1 MRQRKSF
8 HYGPDGALDSDEESD
23 PEDFIQAAHPGEEED
38 GVVSKLTTLSAATDT
53 NANANENDSIDIT
66 GSTNNAN
73 CRRFIFRHLEIF
85 TAGKVW
91 YVQCMT
97 IAIFAFLTYSYNN
110 INVGVDI
117 NTMTTPA
124 TSTNVQI
131 AIMTVLTLVGASPFC
146 STHLITAAIGTFV
159 GGQNIIGS
167 HGLDTYTSGANEF
180 HYTNYLWLL
189 LLSAV
194 VGLIWCFIITN
205 PRLNILDGYA
215 GRLGST
221 TFIGMNV
228 TMLLFFGP
236 LNVVDWN
243 RYYYGLVHIVHV
255 GEEDS
260 ATNKTT
266 SLVLL
271 SSNAWTWIEETELAI
286 GYVLAVIWLGVV
298 SGTTRI
304 FHQRYVQHWHRINKE
319 PTQTP
324 PVPLNNVLIPV
335 LWCLLSILIVNSTGY
350 IHSPGLYNGFAVG
363 AYIGMASLQKISTI
377 AKFVTVSMVAACWG
391 LTLTPFFIGFAG
403 KSGFTSMC
411 GHVTHVG
418 IEILI
423 ERIQIILRLRRRQQ
437 QQQQQ
442 RQDEQSQVTTQQQT
456 EPIES
461 NSSQVQVQA
470 QEQHSFHLH
479 YSHKPSKKKEQIFV
493 TKQQR
498 RQQQRLQHQQ
508 HDSLHQH
515 QHQHQQQDSVVQLH
529 HRAWDTTS
537 KKVTDGNNHSNG
549 DDVWEHPKSQHK
561 VDTVAHHRHND
572 EESSLSYEAKIDKID
587 VV

>member
-1 MRQRKSF
+1 MRQRKNF

-53 NANANENDSIDIT
+53 NANANENDSIDST

-85 TAGKVW
+85 TAGKLW

-167 HGLDTYTSGANEF
+167 HGLDTYTSGANEI

-260 ATNKTT
+260 AANTTT

-271 SSNAWTWIEETELAI
+271 SSNAWTWIEETELAV

-411 GHVTHVG
+411 GHVTHIG
-418 IEILI
+418 IEILL

-437 QQQQQ
+437 Q
-442 RQDEQSQVTTQQQT
+442 
-456 EPIES
+456 
-461 NSSQVQVQA
+461 
-470 QEQHSFHLH
+470 
-479 YSHKPSKKKEQIFV
+479 
-493 TKQQR
+493 
-498 RQQQRLQHQQ
+498 
-508 HDSLHQH
+508 
-515 QHQHQQQDSVVQLH
+515 
-529 HRAWDTTS
+529 
-537 KKVTDGNNHSNG
+537 
-549 DDVWEHPKSQHK
+549 
-561 VDTVAHHRHND
+561 
-572 EESSLSYEAKIDKID
+572 
-587 VV
+587 